1 MRLPSGLSRG
11 LQIAAFEKEIEKEKE
26 RQETM
31 NVLLESIATPSN
43 YSCDFSLG
51 NKTSYH
57 VSSAVYPFLCI
68 ELELK
73 TIR

>member
-31 NVLLESIATPSN
+31 NVLLESNPATTAVIFLSGIRRLTMFRVQFTHF
-43 YSCDFSLG
+43 YA
-51 NKTSYH
+51 
-57 VSSAVYPFLCI
+57 SSWS
-68 ELELK
+68 
-73 TIR
+73 

>member
-11 LQIAAFEKEIEKEKE
+11 LQIAAFEKEIEKE